1 MEWIALSLDHC
12 WWKVEDAPVGLT
24 GRFPA
29 ADSVA
34 LLVKAGR
41 TRLSTGKAGISGSW
55 RFELKG
61 W

>member
-1 MEWIALSLDHC
+1 MDGISTGSLL
-12 WWKVEDAPVGLT
+12 VESRNAPVELT

-34 LLVKAGR
+34 LLVKAGV
-41 TRLSTGKAGISGSW
+41 TRLSTGKAGISSVW